1 MGVDRH
7 DELHPRGY
15 LLASEEGRYEKVQ
28 ELSVSLKYLWPNG
41 AEVVNLKRQIP
52 FAMQHKH
59 LDGGR
64 FKGVS
69 FLTAQVRYVFNVMFV
84 YQRQIGPL
92 TALWWC
98 HDGFHY
104 LGSDWC
110 GSALGCCPTWLLD
123 KIRQLI

>member
-7 DELHPRGY
+7 DELHPCRY

-28 ELSVSLKYLWPNG
+28 ELSVRMKYLWPNG

-52 FAMQHKH
+52 FAVQHLH

-69 FLTAQVRYVFNVMFV
+69 SLTAQMRYVFNLMFV
-84 YQRQIGPL
+84 Y
-92 TALWWC
+92 
-98 HDGFHY
+98 
-104 LGSDWC
+104 
-110 GSALGCCPTWLLD
+110 
-123 KIRQLI
+123 